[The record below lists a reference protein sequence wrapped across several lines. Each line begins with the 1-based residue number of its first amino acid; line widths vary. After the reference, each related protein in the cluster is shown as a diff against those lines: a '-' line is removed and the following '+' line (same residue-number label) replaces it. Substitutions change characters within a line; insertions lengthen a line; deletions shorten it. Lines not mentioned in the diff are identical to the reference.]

1 MAISN
6 ATSLNDLV
14 GQIVSSE
21 AQSAAYG
28 ARVMRQLVHAVQV
41 PQGAG
46 SIVVPRFQALT
57 VAALTEGTAPS
68 STTWSSD
75 GVTLTPVERGVYVE
89 VSKRVLYADPFADLS
104 PYGEQMGRAL
114 AQDEDELIL
123 AEVSGFASQ
132 FASGVFESAA
142 KETIADAVA
151 ILEASGCPG
160 PYFGVFHPT
169 AWAYVRQD
177 LADAGAWAN
186 VGKQTV
192 EGFGE
197 GLTNMNG
204 YVGSP
209 YGIPCFIS
217 TKVANTGAAGIG
229 YWCNGIFGR
238 EALGY
243 GFMQDIKIDV
253 DDNKVGRKFDLMGW
267 YAGDAA
273 TLVTNYGV
281 GIRTARV

>member
-1 MAISN
+1 MSISN
-6 ATSLNDLV
+6 STTLNDLV

-28 ARVMRQLVHAVQV
+28 ARVMRPLVHSVQV
-41 PQGAG
+41 PAGAG
-46 SIVVPRFQALT
+46 SIVIPRFQALT
-57 VAALTEGTAPS
+57 VAGLTEGVAPAS
-68 STTWSSD
+68 SAWSTD
-75 GVTLTPVERGVYVE
+75 GVTLTPAERGVYVE
-89 VSKRVLYADPFADLS
+89 IAKRALYADPFSDLV

-114 AQDEDELIL
+114 ALDEDEQIL
-123 AEVSGFASQ
+123 AQASGFVSQ
-132 FASGVFESAA
+132 FASGVFEGAP
-142 KETIADAVA
+142 KETIIDSIS

-177 LADAGAWAN
+177 LSDAGAFAS
-186 VGKQTV
+186 VGKRTV

-197 GLTNMNG
+197 GLTNMQG

-217 TKVANTGAAGIG
+217 NKVAVTAASNG
-229 YWCNGIFGR
+229 YYCNAIFGR

-243 GFMQDIKIDV
+243 AFMQDITVDV

-267 YAGDAA
+267 YAGQAA
-273 TLVTNYGV
+273 TLVSDYGV
-281 GIRTARV
+281 GIRSIKA